1 MLTDPSYSQQEVSNI
16 QCSRCIGCKHYHIF
30 RHFIHTL
37 VRTLSLLYLGFR
49 WPWLTKMALNCNL
62 NLVCLRRTSS
72 VRPLSRSTPAWSV
85 NNSNRSSR
93 WSSSSNSCKSNSRAL
108 RSDKWMPWGNESVP
122 CQYVS
127 PISVC
132 KNMNARIAHE
142 ILGDLSILV
151 LGDLPDSRTLTW
163 KLFKWYWCWHNFI
176 TTGSSSNKI
185 CPRIS
190 STTAW
195 EIDHSL
201 QHLTP
206 GTATTPTA
214 HYHYYLL
221 HPTREVEHIEHA
233 SIQFFNHFKVNTK
246 SIDF

>member
-1 MLTDPSYSQQEVSNI
+1 MLTDPSSSQQEVSNI

-49 WPWLTKMALNCNL
+49 CPWLTKMALNCNL

-108 RSDKWMPWGNESVP
+108 RSDKWMLWGNESVP

-127 PISVC
+127 PISVWQKYEC
-132 KNMNARIAHE
+132 QDRTCNFTRSFYTCLRWSSWLKNPNME
-142 ILGDLSILV
+142 
-151 LGDLPDSRTLTW
+151 T
-163 KLFKWYWCWHNFI
+163 F
-176 TTGSSSNKI
+176 
-185 CPRIS
+185 
-190 STTAW
+190 
-195 EIDHSL
+195 
-201 QHLTP
+201 
-206 GTATTPTA
+206 
-214 HYHYYLL
+214 
-221 HPTREVEHIEHA
+221 
-233 SIQFFNHFKVNTK
+233 
-246 SIDF
+246 